1 MLGSNFKYNTSTQD
15 TRQILI
21 SVPNMK
27 VGCVLDKYYNVD
39 RYIQTRDQ
47 MKCQTMVQS
56 EILQLTTQV
65 TSDCPTDIF
74 PSESYVDFS
83 SYV

>member
-27 VGCVLDKYYNVD
+27 VGCVLD
-39 RYIQTRDQ
+39 IP
-47 MKCQTMVQS
+47 
-56 EILQLTTQV
+56 ILQCCFIWEMAW
-65 TSDCPTDIF
+65 DDI
-74 PSESYVDFS
+74 PDYGPK
-83 SYV
+83 